1 MSNKRSRIHLY
12 SADRLEEEALTITS
26 VDDKLSFTSPND
38 FELSG
43 PKFILSG
50 QTNAQHD
57 ISDLGLYL
65 KTLSDTQ
72 ATDSTTQAAAIASLT
87 TNLATLDAREQAN
100 HSAQATLLGTETAR
114 ASAAEA
120 VLQTNVDAEAASRAS
135 ADTTLQSNIN
145 AEASARARS
154 GRHVRPMASQSPA
167 PTESGHH
174 SAKPARGAGARG
186 DVAAAAAVAAVAVA
200 PSGQGAVL
208 VRTHAKKPP
217 VCVR

>member
-145 AEASARARS
+145 AEASARAS
-154 GRHVRPMASQSPA
+154 ADTTLQSNID
-167 PTESGHH
+167 TEKSRID
-174 SAKPARGAGARG
+174 SILAGSSVDLDSFLEVVNAYQNSDSSILTTIG
-186 DVAAAAAVAAVAVA
+186 TMQTQIAALQAAVDTLTA
-200 PSGQGAVL
+200 
-208 VRTHAKKPP
+208 
-217 VCVR
+217 